1 MVVNESGLMANMKS
15 AVKTTGYTVA
25 GTGTKE
31 YPGLMISNG
40 YWAVVLR
47 GEVIPR
53 NVIGLIATHTGK
65 LPGIE
70 EAFHVFKK
78 DVQDEIYE
86 MAVREVRGL
95 QKMAQRMEKEADLHL
110 RTIKPTSLTFGGWNI
125 WQLPHNLEIKK
136 INPERQK
143 VMQLTGM
150 EDVYLM
156 GNTLYVEDGV
166 SAAFLTCE
174 TVSDTEEPMVKH
186 LEQFQWITAE

>member
-1 MVVNESGLMANMKS
+1 MVVNESGLMANMKR

-25 GTGTKE
+25 GTGTKD

-40 YWAVVLR
+40 YWAVILR

-53 NVIGLIATHTGK
+53 EVLGLIAKHTGK
-65 LPGIE
+65 LPGTG
-70 EAFHVFKK
+70 EAFHVFK
-78 DVQDEIYE
+78 DNVQDEIYE

-95 QKMAQRMEKEADLHL
+95 QQMAKQLETEGDLH
-110 RTIKPTSLTFGGWNI
+110 TIKPTSLTFGGWNI
-125 WQLPHNLEIKK
+125 WQSPHNLEIKK
-136 INPERQK
+136 VHPERQK
-143 VMQLTGM
+143 VMQITGM

-166 SAAFLTCE
+166 SAAFLICE
-174 TVSDTEEPMVKH
+174 TVNDTEEPMIAH

>member
-40 YWAVVLR
+40 YWAVILR

-53 NVIGLIATHTGK
+53 EVLGLIAKHTGK
-65 LPGIE
+65 LPGTG
-70 EAFHVFKK
+70 EAFHVFK
-78 DVQDEIYE
+78 DNVQDEIYE
-86 MAVREVRGL
+86 MAVREVMGL
-95 QKMAQRMEKEADLHL
+95 KQMAKQLETEEELH
-110 RTIKPTSLTFGGWNI
+110 TIKPTSLTFGGWNI
-125 WQLPHNLEIKK
+125 WQSPHNLAIKK
-136 INPERQK
+136 VHPERQK
-143 VMQLTGM
+143 VMQITGM
-150 EDVYLM
+150 EGVYLM

-186 LEQFQWITAE
+186 LEQFQWITA